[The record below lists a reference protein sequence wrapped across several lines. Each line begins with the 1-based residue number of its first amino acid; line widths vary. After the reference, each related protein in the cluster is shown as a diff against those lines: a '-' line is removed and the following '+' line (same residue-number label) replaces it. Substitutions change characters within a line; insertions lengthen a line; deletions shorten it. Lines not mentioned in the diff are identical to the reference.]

1 MTAISTSNRPLV
13 GAADSAPRRLESF
26 VRGEWVVGGGA
37 GAELFHAVTGEKIAD
52 ASTNGIDFK
61 AMVEYATRTG
71 GPALRRMT
79 FHERALMLKAIAQYL
94 MARKDEFYLVSAAT
108 GATKQDSWVDIEGGI
123 GTFFA
128 YASRGRR
135 EFPNETFYIDGGTEA
150 LSKGGTFVGRHIC
163 VPLEGV
169 AVHIN
174 AFNFPVWGML
184 EKLAPT
190 LLAGMPAIVKPATL
204 TSYLTEAVF
213 RAMIESGL
221 LPDGSVQLLCG
232 GSGDLL
238 EHLDGQCAV
247 AFTGSASTGKMLKGS
262 KAILEQNV
270 RFNMEAD
277 SLNYSMLGPDA
288 APGTPEFDL
297 FIKEVVR
304 EMTTKAGQKCTAI
317 RRTLV
322 PDAMLEDVMSAL
334 KKRLSTVTVGD
345 PAVDGVRMGP
355 LAGRAQVGEVRKSV
369 DAIAKSAELVFGN
382 VDNFSV
388 VGADRARGAFFP
400 ALLFYS
406 NDPQTAAHDVEAF
419 GPVNTVMPYRTVDD
433 AIELAKRGKGSLVG
447 SLFTAD
453 DRVARSVTL
462 GTAAY
467 HGRLMLLNRDSAK
480 ESTGHGSPLPHLVH
494 GGPGRAGG
502 GEEMGGVRG
511 VMHFM
516 QRTALQGSPTTL
528 MHVTNEYTPG
538 AERTHDRIHPFRKYF
553 DELNVGDALVTAR
566 RTVTEA
572 DIVNFAG
579 ISGDFFYAHMDDI
592 AARDSIFEKRVAHGY
607 FVLSAAAGLFVD
619 AAPGPVL
626 ANYGLESLRFVKPVY
641 PGDTIQATLTVKQ
654 KTAKE
659 KKENQLPQG
668 VVAWD
673 VEVRNQNDE
682 PVAVY
687 TILTLVRRKQD
698 DATSS

>member
-1 MTAISTSNRPLV
+1 VTTLSELSKPIGTA
-13 GAADSAPRRLESF
+13 GAEPRRLLSY
-26 VRGEWVVGGGA
+26 VQSEWVA
-37 GAELFHAVTGEKIAD
+37 GTGNGTELFHAVTGDKIAE
-52 ASTNGIDFK
+52 AGTGGIDFK
-61 AMVEYATRTG
+61 GMVDYAKRVG
-71 GPALRRMT
+71 GPALRSLT
-79 FHERALMLKAIAQYL
+79 FHQRALILKEVAKYL
-94 MARKDEFYLVSAAT
+94 TARKEEFYPVSAAT
-108 GATKQDSWVDIEGGI
+108 GATRQDGWVDIEGGF

-128 YASRGRR
+128 YSSRGRR
-135 EFPNETFYIDGGTEA
+135 EFPNETFYIDGPTEM

-190 LLAGMPAIVKPATL
+190 LLAGVPAIVKPATI

-221 LPDGSVQLLCG
+221 LPEGAVQLLCG
-232 GSGDLL
+232 SAGDLL
-238 EHLDGQCAV
+238 DHLDCQSAV
-247 AFTGSASTGKMLKGS
+247 AFTGSAATGKMLRES
-262 KAILEQNV
+262 RAILDNNV

-277 SLNYSMLGPDA
+277 SLNYSMLAPDA
-288 APGTPEFDL
+288 TPGSPEFDL
-297 FIKEVVR
+297 FVKEVVR

-317 RRTLV
+317 RRTFV
-322 PDAMLEDVMSAL
+322 PEAMLSDVMTAL
-334 KKRLSTVTVGD
+334 KKRLDTVTIGD

-355 LAGRAQVGEVRKSV
+355 LAGRAQVGEVRRSV
-369 DAIAKSAELVFGN
+369 NAIARSAELVYGN
-382 VDNFSV
+382 LDEFSV
-388 VGADRARGAFFP
+388 VGADRDRGAFFP
-400 ALLFYS
+400 TLLFYAK
-406 NDPQTAAHDVEAF
+406 DPFAASEAHDVEAF
-419 GPVNTVMPYRTVDD
+419 GPVNTVMPYRTIDD
-433 AIELAKRGKGSLVG
+433 AIELAKKGKGSLVG

-453 DRVARSVTL
+453 DRIAREVVL

-467 HGRLMLLNRDSAK
+467 HGRLMVVNRHSAK

-511 VMHFM
+511 VLHYM

-528 MHVTNEYTPG
+528 MHVTREYTTG
-538 AERTHDRIHPFRKYF
+538 AERQYDRVHPFRKYF
-553 DELNVGDALVTAR
+553 QELGIGDALVTPR

-592 AARDSIFEKRVAHGY
+592 AARDSIFERRVAHGY

-641 PGDTIQATLTVKQ
+641 PGDTIQATLTCKQ

-659 KKENQLPQG
+659 KREGQPPQG

-673 VEVRNQNDE
+673 VEVKNQNDDL
-682 PVAVY
+682 VAVY
-687 TILTLVRRKQD
+687 TILTLVRMRGEV
-698 DATSS
+698 